1 MNRLFLFCIGGTG
14 SRVLKNLI
22 MLLSSGAKIN
32 AKEIVP
38 IIIDP
43 DSGNGDLN
51 RTIKIIKEYK
61 ELHQYSSNDGFFSTK
76 ITLMNE
82 LDGELDENS
91 IKLEI
96 ENTNNMSFQN
106 FIGFNQVSNSNKEFL
121 KMLFSEDNLDADM
134 NVGFKGNPNIGSVVL
149 NQLSSSRVYK
159 AFINHFEEDDNIF
172 IISSIF
178 GGTGAAGFPLLLK
191 NIRTNQDNNHLS
203 NTKIGSLTVLPYF
216 KVSEDENSAI
226 SSNGW
231 ISKSKAA
238 LNYYYSAIGKDQLDS
253 IFYIGE
259 RHCAT
264 EKNSDGAASQK
275 NKAHFVEL
283 AGSLAVFKFCD
294 SPGDQP
300 CYEYG
305 INEDSEEILFKH
317 LYPYSSSLIKN
328 TLTKLMLFKTYYPN
342 LKVDIAK
349 NNLPYV
355 SKIDVNKL
363 NNSSLDSFFRHFGEW
378 LDELAKNKP
387 AFKPFKLDAKEFNLD
402 IINGEQYKQ
411 GIFKFL
417 SSDKSKFQ
425 NKLNKSFKSQGNE
438 SDMKLLFNLFNV
450 NLIN

>member
-1 MNRLFLFCIGGTG
+1 MNRLFIFCIGGTG

-22 MLLSSGAKIN
+22 MLLASGAEIN

-51 RTIKIIKEYK
+51 RTIKILKEYRS
-61 ELHQYSSNDGFFSTK
+61 LNQHSSANGFFSTK

-82 LDGELDENS
+82 LDGDLDENS
-91 IKLEI
+91 VKLEI

-106 FIGFNQVSNSNKEFL
+106 FIGFQQVSDANKDFL
-121 KMLFSEDNLDADM
+121 SMLFSQENLDADM

-149 NQLSSSRVYK
+149 NQLNLSPVYK
-159 AFINHFEEDDNIF
+159 AFVTHFTENDNVF

-191 NIRTNQDNNHLS
+191 NIRTNQNNNHLS
-203 NTKIGSLTVLPYF
+203 TTKIGSLTVLPYF

-238 LNYYYSAIGKDQLDS
+238 LNYYFSAIKPDS

-259 RHCAT
+259 KHGAT

-275 NKAHFVEL
+275 NKSHFVEL
-283 AGSLAVFKFCD
+283 AGSMSIFKFCQ
-294 SPGDQP
+294 SPGEQQ

-305 INEDSEEILFKH
+305 INDDTEPIIFKH
-317 LYPYSSSLIKN
+317 LHGPSSSLIRDR
-328 TLTKLMLFKTYYPN
+328 LTKLILFKTYYN
-342 LKVDIAK
+342 DLITDIK
-349 NNLPYV
+349 NNNLPYV
-355 SKIDVNKL
+355 SKLDLNEL
-363 NNSSLDSFFRHFGEW
+363 NNSSLESFFNHFQEW
-378 LDELAKNKP
+378 LSELKENKP
-387 AFKPFKLDAKEFNLD
+387 AFEPFILNSVDDKFTLN
-402 IINGEQYKQ
+402 IINGEQKNNS
-411 GIFKFL
+411 IFSFFK
-417 SSDKSKFQ
+417 SDKTILQ
-425 NKLNKSFKSQGNE
+425 NKLNKEFKSISNKTGL
-438 SDMKLLFNLFNV
+438 DLLFSLFDINV
-450 NLIN
+450 IK